1 MNPKHA
7 KPEGLINLRLI
18 QGINWKSIGPKAQCP
33 VGECQELR
41 NVKSIS
47 NYDAISLRSVRY
59 AKDWYDAEA
68 RRSELFILRTP
79 RLDEELAGSI
89 VTT

>member
-1 MNPKHA
+1 MSYCA
-7 KPEGLINLRLI
+7 KGAMPG
-18 QGINWKSIGPKAQCP
+18 WKQ
-33 VGECQELR
+33 QESR

-59 AKDWYDAEA
+59 VKDWNDAEA
-68 RRSELFILRTP
+68 RRSKLFTLLTP
-79 RLDEELAGSI
+79 RLGRELAENI

>member
-1 MNPKHA
+1 MPS
-7 KPEGLINLRLI
+7 
-18 QGINWKSIGPKAQCP
+18 QGR
-33 VGECQELR
+33 QELR

-68 RRSELFILRTP
+68 RRSKLFTLLTP
-79 RLDEELAGSI
+79 RLGEELAGNI